1 MITRI
6 RNYMY
11 RNWPSKVQTR
21 QYHGQKVYLPRAGY
35 SDLMLRDT
43 GVYERENSDLFC
55 RLAQEGTWA
64 VDVGTNL
71 GLMALPVLVHRRDVR
86 VLSFEPSQ
94 GALRF
99 LRRTHEECEHKAR
112 WELVTKCLGAKPG
125 SVTFT
130 LSEGVNIEYDGMRHT
145 RRVGAAGTCEVEV
158 TTLDHEWRRIGC
170 PCVSVIKCDVEGAE
184 LGVLEG
190 GVECLTKERPFVLME
205 WNEANFSAYGVSTA
219 ALWDL
224 VSRLAYEVYSSP
236 HLIPVRSPEEMAV
249 QMLVC
254 ENFLLVPR
262 ETPAAV

>member
-1 MITRI
+1 MITRL
-6 RNYMY
+6 RNYLY
-11 RNWPSKVQTR
+11 RNWPSKVQVR

-35 SDLMLRDT
+35 SDLLLRDT

-55 RLAQEGTWA
+55 RLAREGTLA

-71 GLMALPVLVHRRDVR
+71 GLMSLPVLVHRQDVR

-94 GALRF
+94 GALKF
-99 LRRTHEECEHKAR
+99 LRRTRDECVHKAR
-112 WELVTKCLGAKPG
+112 WELVTKCLGSQPG

-130 LSEGVNIEYDGMRHT
+130 LSEGVNIEYDGMKHT
-145 RRVGAAGTCEVEV
+145 QRVGAGGTCEVEV
-158 TTLDHEWRRIGC
+158 TTLDLEWQRLGR
-170 PCVSVIKCDVEGAE
+170 PRVSVIKCDVEGAE

-190 GVECLTKERPFVLME
+190 ASECLAKERPFVLME

-224 VSRLAYEVYSSP
+224 ASRLAYDIYSAP
-236 HLIPVRSPEEMAV
+236 LLIPVRSLEQMQV
-249 QMLVC
+249 QMLAC

-262 ETPAAV
+262 TSSAAP